1 MTISVFSVIMSI
13 ACSSV
18 ILFAASFLVA
28 HAKRVRWGLLIMI
41 FILGF
46 VRLAVPVEL
55 RMAKEVFDW
64 QFYPALQKL
73 ASRKVFL
80 GISVA
85 GMLGLIWLAGILKLL
100 VAYIKRLLR
109 LKKIILRA
117 EPIDQVERLHDI
129 FEEAVAGLGYRGNVK
144 IAVSEAYPS
153 PVSVGFFHPIILLPR
168 ATLDLSETELR
179 FVIRHELTHY
189 LRGDIGKDRAL
200 EVLQCIFWWNP
211 IVYYLRRSVVE
222 MLELECDER
231 VCRGMS
237 EEEQLVYFEA
247 IHHVLK
253 FSPRRGLGLGMSF
266 ASRRNGEFLTRRFQ
280 EILKPVPKYSRIVT
294 GFLAVI
300 SITLFCLSYSF
311 ILQTAYAPVEYDQDQ
326 LDFGREQEQM
336 AESYDFLI
344 KISDG
349 SYLYVVNM
357 VGKEIITEED
367 IANNSLY
374 AGLPIY
380 EKKTEGREK

>member
-46 VRLAVPVEL
+46 VRLALPVEL
-55 RMAKEVFDW
+55 RIAQEIRMWK
-64 QFYPALQKL
+64 FYPALQMF
-73 ASRKVFL
+73 ASRKVFG

-85 GMLGLIWLAGILKLL
+85 GMLGLLWLAGIVKLL
-100 VAYIKRLLR
+100 LEYFRRMVR
-109 LKKIILRA
+109 LKTIIQSA
-117 EPIDQVERLHDI
+117 EPIEQVEPLRDI
-129 FEEAVAGLGYRGNVK
+129 FEEAVASLGYRGNVK

-153 PVSVGFFHPIILLPR
+153 PVSVGFFHPIVLLPR
-168 ATLDLSETELR
+168 ATLTLSETELR

-211 IVYYLRRSVVE
+211 VVYYLRRSVEE

-237 EEEQLVYFEA
+237 EEEQLIYFEA
-247 IHHVLK
+247 IQRVLK
-253 FSPRRGLGLGMSF
+253 FHPRRGLGLGMSF
-266 ASRRNGEFLTRRFQ
+266 ASRHKGEFLTRRFL
-280 EILKPVPKYSRIVT
+280 EILEPVPKYSGIVT
-294 GFLAVI
+294 GFLAVV
-300 SITLFCLSYSF
+300 SITLFCLSYSV
-311 ILQTAYAPVEYDQDQ
+311 ILQPAIVPVEFDQNQ
-326 LDFGREQEQM
+326 LDRGREQEQM

-344 KISDG
+344 KLSDG

-357 VGKEIITEED
+357 VGKKIITEED
-367 IANNSLY
+367 RTNKSLY

-380 EKKTEGREK
+380 EKNSEGREQ